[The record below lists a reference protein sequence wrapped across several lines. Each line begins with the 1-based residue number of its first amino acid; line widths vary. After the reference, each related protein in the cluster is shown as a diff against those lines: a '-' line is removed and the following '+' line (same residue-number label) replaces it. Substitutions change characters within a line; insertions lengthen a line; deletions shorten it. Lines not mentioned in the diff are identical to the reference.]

1 MSSNALHRRRTSAL
15 PAELTSFVGRRQEI
29 HDVRRLLSECR
40 MVTLTG
46 PGGVGKTRLSL
57 KVADGLQRAFPDG
70 VWFIE
75 LASLDRPELLVHA
88 IVEAL
93 EIRDRSSRPPL
104 DVLIEHLDG
113 TRALIVLDNCE
124 HLVQACAVLA
134 DALLAAVPELRI
146 LATSRQPLGIFAER
160 TLTVP
165 PLALPDAD
173 GGRLSTPAVS
183 DAIRLFGDRAAAVVP
198 EFAITDENRD
208 VVERICHRLDGI
220 PLALELA
227 AVRLR
232 ALSVNE
238 LLDRLDDRF
247 RLLSASSRAVLP
259 RHQTLRALVGWSYG
273 LCDENERVLWARIS
287 VFNGGLDLTAA
298 EAVCSGDGIA
308 EEEIVDL
315 VTGLVE
321 KSVLIREE
329 GPSGVRY
336 RLLDV
341 IRAYGRERLA
351 ESGQE
356 ATLRRRY
363 RDHYRR
369 LAADACANLFGSS
382 QVEWFTRLRADHP
395 NLRAALEHYHADPDD
410 APAGL
415 GMATD
420 LLYYWISGY
429 CLGEGRD
436 WLDRGL
442 AACPRPDAVRARAL
456 WTCAWVAIIQ
466 GDLDAAGTMLEEG
479 RAIGQRLGLTSV
491 QAYVALYSGMIA
503 VYRNQ
508 VEAAIPC
515 YREAVALHR
524 TTGDLAGLVLSLM
537 RLALAHSLRGESARA
552 VAAAEEGIAV
562 CDAHGEVWHK
572 GYTTFAL
579 GVEVWRQGDLPR
591 AASLEQES
599 LRFNHALD
607 DRLGVAVGE
616 EVLAWIA
623 ATGGNHERAAVLM
636 GIRQRT
642 WQAISAPLSGYGNL
656 LRYHDECE
664 ARVRAALGEDAFRAA
679 VRRGAAM
686 PDDEALAYALEQPSP
701 SSGPS
706 GAAPGSPLTRRE
718 TEVARLIAK
727 GMSNRQIAS
736 ALVVAER
743 TAEGHVERIL
753 HKLGFHSRTQ
763 IARWLIEQ
771 EGTGN

>member
-1 MSSNALHRRRTSAL
+1 MSSNVLHRRRTSNL

-29 HDVRRLLSECR
+29 DTVRRVLSESR

-46 PGGVGKTRLSL
+46 PGGVGKTRLAL
-57 KVADGLQRAFPDG
+57 KVADCLQRVFPDG

-93 EIRDRSSRPPL
+93 EIRDRSSRPPFE
-104 DVLIEHLDG
+104 VLTEHLDG
-113 TRALIVLDNCE
+113 SRTLIVLDNCE

-134 DALLAAVPELRI
+134 DALLTAVPELRI
-146 LATSRQPLGIFAER
+146 LATSRQPLTIFAER
-160 TLTVP
+160 TLAVP
-165 PLALPDAD
+165 PLALP
-173 GGRLSTPAVS
+173 GGNGRPLATATS
-183 DAIRLFGDRAAAVVP
+183 DAMRLFAERAQAVVP
-198 EFAITDENRD
+198 GFAVTDENRD
-208 VVERICHRLDGI
+208 AVERICQRLEGI

-232 ALSVNE
+232 VLSAHE

-247 RLLSASSRAVLP
+247 RLLTTRSQTVLP
-259 RHQTLRALVGWSYG
+259 RHQTLRALVDWSHA
-273 LCDENERVLWARIS
+273 LCDEKERLLWARIS
-287 VFNGGLDLTAA
+287 VFNGGLDLAAA
-298 EAVCSGDGIA
+298 EAVCAGDGIA

-315 VTGLVE
+315 VAGLVE
-321 KSVLIREE
+321 KSVLTREE
-329 GPSGVRY
+329 GPSAVRY

-341 IRAYGRERLA
+341 IREYGRERLA

-369 LAADACANLFGSS
+369 LAADACANLFGPS

-395 NLRAALEHYHADPDD
+395 NLRAALEHHHADPDD
-410 APAGL
+410 AATGL
-415 GMATD
+415 SMATD
-420 LLYYWISGY
+420 LLYHWISSY
-429 CLGEGRD
+429 YLGEGRD
-436 WLDRGL
+436 WLEQGL

-456 WTCAWVAIIQ
+456 WTCGWIAIIQ
-466 GDLDAAGTMLEEG
+466 GDLDAAESMLEES

-491 QAYVALYSGMIA
+491 QGYVALYTGMIA
-503 VYRNQ
+503 VSRDQ
-508 VEAAIPC
+508 AEAAIAC
-515 YREAVALHR
+515 YREAVAKHR

-537 RLALAHSLRGESARA
+537 RLALAYSLRGESERA
-552 VAAAEEGIAV
+552 VAAAEEGIAE
-562 CDAHGEVWHK
+562 CDAHGEGWHK
-572 GYTTFAL
+572 AYTMFAL
-579 GVEVWRQGDLPR
+579 GVEVWRQGDLRR

-607 DRLGVAVGE
+607 DRLGVAVAE

-623 ATGGNHERAAVLM
+623 ATGGNHERAALLI
-636 GIRQRT
+636 GIRRRT
-642 WQAISAPLSGYGNL
+642 WQAIRAPLSGYGNL
-656 LRYHDECE
+656 VPYHDECE
-664 ARVRAALGEDAFRAA
+664 ARVRAALGDEAFGAT
-679 VRRGAAM
+679 VRRGASM

-701 SSGPS
+701 SSGPP
-706 GAAPGSPLTRRE
+706 GAAPDSPLTRRE
-718 TEVARLIAK
+718 TEVARLVAK
-727 GMSNRQIAS
+727 GMSNRQIAT

-763 IARWLIEQ
+763 IARWVIEQ
-771 EGTGN
+771 EETGN

>member
-1 MSSNALHRRRTSAL
+1 MSSNALHRRRTPAL
-15 PAELTSFVGRRQEI
+15 PAELTSFVGRRREI
-29 HDVRRLLSECR
+29 DAVRRLLSECR

-57 KVADGLQRAFPDG
+57 KVADGLQRVFPDG

-75 LASLDRPELLVHA
+75 LASLDRPELLAHA

-93 EIRDRSSRPPL
+93 EIRDQSARPPL
-104 DVLIEHLDG
+104 EVLIEHLEG
-113 TRALIVLDNCE
+113 TRTLLVLDNCE

-160 TLTVP
+160 TLSVP

-173 GGRLSTPAVS
+173 GARPATPAVS
-183 DAIRLFGDRAAAVVP
+183 DAIRLFGERAMAVVP
-198 EFAITDENRD
+198 DFAITDENRD

-232 ALSVNE
+232 VLSASE

-247 RLLSASSRAVLP
+247 RLLASGSRAVLP

-273 LCDENERVLWARIS
+273 LCDEEERLLWARIS
-287 VFNGGLDLTAA
+287 VFTGGLDLAAA
-298 EAVCSGDGIA
+298 EAVCAGDGIA

-321 KSVLIREE
+321 KSVLTREE
-329 GPSGVRY
+329 GPFGVRY

-341 IRAYGRERLA
+341 IREYGRERLA

-369 LAADACANLFGSS
+369 LAADACANLFGPS

-395 NLRAALEHYHADPDD
+395 NLRAALEHYRADPDG

-415 GMATD
+415 SMATD
-420 LLYYWISGY
+420 LLYHWISSY
-429 CLGEGRD
+429 YLGEGRD
-436 WLDRGL
+436 WLEQGL
-442 AACPRPDAVRARAL
+442 AAYPRPDAVRARAL
-456 WTCAWVAIIQ
+456 WTCSWVAIIQ
-466 GDLDAAGTMLEEG
+466 GDLDAAESMLEEG

-491 QAYVALYSGMIA
+491 QAYAALYTGMIA

-508 VEAAIPC
+508 AEAAITC

-537 RLALAHSLRGESARA
+537 RLTLGHSLRGESACA

-562 CDAHGEVWHK
+562 CDAHGEGWHK
-572 GYTTFAL
+572 AYTTFAL
-579 GVEVWRQGDLPR
+579 GVEVWREGDLPR

-599 LRFNHALD
+599 VRFNHALD

-623 ATGGNHERAAVLM
+623 ATGGDHKRAALLM
-636 GIRQRT
+636 GIRRRT

-656 LRYHDECE
+656 LRYHEECE
-664 ARVRAALGEDAFRAA
+664 ANVRAALGDDAFQAA

-686 PDDEALAYALEQPSP
+686 PYDEALAYVLEQPSP
-701 SSGPS
+701 SSGPRS
-706 GAAPGSPLTRRE
+706 ADPGSPLTRRE

-727 GMSNRQIAS
+727 GLSNRQIAT

-763 IARWLIEQ
+763 IAAWLIEQ